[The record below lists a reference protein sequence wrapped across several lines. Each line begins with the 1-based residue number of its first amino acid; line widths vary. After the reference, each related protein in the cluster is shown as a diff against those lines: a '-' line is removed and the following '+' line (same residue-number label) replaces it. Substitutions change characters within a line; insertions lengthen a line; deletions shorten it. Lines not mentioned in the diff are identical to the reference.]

1 LTREIP
7 AVQDDLSAIQMDPFS
22 TMDLV
27 DRIATLTDRSYATGK
42 ARAIDLPV
50 MTVIARSI
58 SKKPEF
64 KS

>member
-1 LTREIP
+1 
-7 AVQDDLSAIQMDPFS
+7 MDPFS

-50 MTVIARSI
+50 MTMIARSS
-58 SKKPEF
+58 SKNRSF